1 MRIGHGFDVHKFG
14 GAGPLVLAGVAIP
27 YEFGFVAHSDGDVA
41 IHALCDAILG
51 ALCLADIGNHF
62 PDTDGQYK
70 NISSGILLRHV
81 VGLMQEKGYCLGN
94 ADITICAQAPKV
106 APHLMA
112 MRRCLAQ
119 DLQADIEQV
128 NVKAT
133 TTEKLGYVGR
143 KEGVSVHAVVLL
155 NKATNL
161 SKSVDASEL
170 TFENRSV
177 ANDNLEKEVSAEC
190 ESSSVT
196 QVNESLNIRT
206 QAEKELVTA
215 ETSEPVKEPVVSALP
230 AFTYL
235 YGQPISSGLL
245 RSKKADFKVFEQ
257 IPFLPCGEGE
267 HLFIHLRKTGANTA
281 FVAKQLAQYFS
292 VKESLVSYAGLKDR
306 FAVTEQWFGVHVPG
320 KQVYDLSDLDIE
332 GVEVLSYKRHNKKL
346 RIGGLDGNRF
356 EITLRDVTEIDELVR
371 RWHVVSN
378 HGVPNYFG
386 EQRFGINGGN
396 IAKALSLFSG
406 RKVND
411 KKKRGMYLSAARSL
425 IFNQVISQ
433 RIEQEKFESLLN
445 GDVVMLAGT
454 QSVFLADSIEQSLI
468 DRHLNHD
475 VDITAPMW
483 GAGELMT
490 TKQALTF
497 EQNVAEQLPEFSQGL
512 PRFGLKQERRRIRL
526 LMKEPKIDI
535 ENDIVT
541 LSFFLP
547 AGAYAT
553 TIMREL
559 INYTDMTERVD
570 VSSKLTTDSESRQK
584 GQS

>member
-27 YEFGFVAHSDGDVA
+27 YEFGFIAHSDGDVA

-62 PDTDGQYK
+62 PDTDGQYE
-70 NISSGILLRHV
+70 NISSRILLRHV
-81 VGLMQEKGYCLGN
+81 VGIMQEKGYGLGN
-94 ADITICAQAPKV
+94 ADITVCAQAPKI
-106 APHLMA
+106 APHLLA
-112 MRRCLAQ
+112 MRECLAE

-155 NKATNL
+155 MKTENK
-161 SKSVDASEL
+161 
-170 TFENRSV
+170 R
-177 ANDNLEKEVSAEC
+177 
-190 ESSSVT
+190 
-196 QVNESLNIRT
+196 Q
-206 QAEKELVTA
+206 LVTSA
-215 ETSEPVKEPVVSALP
+215 APTAQEQEQEQEQVKEQIKEPEQKQSPLP
-230 AFTYL
+230 AFSYL
-235 YGQPISSGLL
+235 YGKPKSTGLL
-245 RSKKADFKVFEQ
+245 RSQRSDFKVFEQ
-257 IPFLPCGEGE
+257 IPFQPCGEGE
-267 HLFIHLRKTGANTA
+267 HLFIHIRKTGANTA

-320 KQVYDLSDLDIE
+320 KQSYDLSDLNIE
-332 GVEVLSYKRHNKKL
+332 GVEVLTAKRHNKKL

-378 HGVPNYFG
+378 FGVPNYFG

-396 IAKALSLFSG
+396 IEKALSLFAG
-406 RKVND
+406 QKVKD
-411 KKKRGMYLSAARSL
+411 KKKRGMYLSAARSI
-425 IFNQVISQ
+425 IFNQMISQ
-433 RIEQEKFESLLN
+433 RIEQQTFDSLSD
-445 GDVVMLAGT
+445 GDVLMLADT
-454 QSVFLADSIEQSLI
+454 QSVFLADVIDESLKSRLI
-468 DRHLNHD
+468 AHD
-475 VDITAPMW
+475 LDITAPMW

-490 TKQALTF
+490 TGDARAF
-497 EQNVAEQLPEFSQGL
+497 EQRIADGQQAFCEGL

-526 LMKEPKIDI
+526 IIKDADI
-535 ENDIVT
+535 TVDNDVVT

-559 INYTDMTERVD
+559 IDYKDMTERVD
-570 VSSKLTTDSESRQK
+570 VSATRHSTGDIKTPSNTIDDKTELKSGT
-584 GQS
+584 